1 MTGKPRKVSKA
12 AYGRALVILGLTM
25 LVAGVSL
32 GPASANR
39 INKAKASSTATGIAE
54 PYLTPAGALNEDCAE
69 GTVRPRL
76 KTLFTP
82 FEPTPAGAYF
92 ENEFSPDTVVDKSN
106 PGDMPAPIQNF
117 EGGNNV
123 CPCFPPDTNGDVG
136 PNHYM
141 QWNNV
146 QFRIW
151 NKTGTPLVGPIDGN
165 ELFQPGTPCGDNN
178 DGDPII
184 LYDSYSG
191 RWNGSQ
197 FAAPN
202 GTSTG
207 PFYQCIAIST
217 TSDPTGTW
225 CSYNFQVHA
234 TKFNDYPKMAVW
246 PAQNA
251 YMMTAPQFP
260 TAGGNGGQGLWGFER
275 TPMLA
280 CQPARM
286 VYQDM
291 FTVDPNL
298 PRILAADADGATPP
312 PAGAPAP
319 IVGMNFD
326 GSGNPARPAPGL
338 QRDHQLGASD
348 ADDRGRQGRRPPG
361 RTVRLEPLQLHP
373 PVHPAAGHGLRSWTR
388 CPTASCTGSSTG
400 TSGPG
405 SPWSSTTR
413 STWME
418 HDHAGV
424 RWYELQKQAA
434 VWTIQQQGTYAPDAL
449 HRWMGSVAQDKS
461 GDIAVGYSVSAAA
474 VHVPGHS
481 LRRPSQHGSAG
492 HACPGRGDADQRLR
506 LADGHQ
512 EPLGRL
518 LDDGGRPR
526 RRLHLLVHD
535 RVLPNDEPDR
545 LADADRLVQVPGVRP
560 RSGPAASASAASS
573 AASATTTAARAPEQR
588 LRQRSRHLG

>member
-1 MTGKPRKVSKA
+1 M
-12 AYGRALVILGLTM
+12 
-25 LVAGVSL
+25 
-32 GPASANR
+32 
-39 INKAKASSTATGIAE
+39 
-54 PYLTPAGALNEDCAE
+54 
-69 GTVRPRL
+69 
-76 KTLFTP
+76 P

-92 ENEFSPDTVVDKSN
+92 EHEYSPDTVVDKSN

-202 GTSTG
+202 GTSAG

-217 TSDPTGTW
+217 TNDPTGTW

-246 PAQNA
+246 PAQSA

-260 TAGGNGGQGLWGFER
+260 MAGGNGGQGLWGFER

-326 GSGNPARPAPGL
+326 GSGNPLDQLQVYNATINWVPPTPTISVVKEGDLQAAPYDSSLCNYIRQCIPQPDTTAKLDTLSNRLMHRL
-338 QRDHQLGASD
+338 QYRNF
-348 ADDRGRQGRRPPG
+348 
-361 RTVRLEPLQLHP
+361 
-373 PVHPAAGHGLRSWTR
+373 
-388 CPTASCTGSSTG
+388 G
-400 TSGPG
+400 TWQSMVVNHSVDVDGN
-405 SPWSSTTR
+405 
-413 STWME
+413 
-418 HDHAGV
+418 DHAGV

-474 VHVPGHS
+474 GTYPGI
-481 LRRPSQHGSAG
+481 RYA
-492 HACPGRGDADQRLR
+492 
-506 LADGHQ
+506 
-512 EPLGRL
+512 GRL
-518 LDDGGRPR
+518 NTDPPGTLAQGEATLINGSGSQTDTRSRWGDYSMMAVDPVDDCTFWYTTEYYQTTS
-526 RRLHLLVHD
+526 L
-535 RVLPNDEPDR
+535 DR

-560 RSGPAASASAASS
+560 RSRPAASASAAS
-573 AASATTTAARAPEQR
+573 ATTTATTTAARAPEQR
-588 LRQRSRHLG
+588 LRQRSRHHG